1 MWGVVLGLGIAM
13 AVQPLPV
20 LAVVVLLSVQRGVRK
35 ASAFLLGEFVV
46 MFGIG
51 AVTIALQVGTS
62 GASASRPAAFVTLVA
77 GVVLLA
83 LGAWFIVRSGRAE
96 GFKEPAWIAR

>member
-1 MWGVVLGLGIAM
+1 MWGVVLGMGVAM

-20 LAVVVLLSVQRGVRK
+20 LAVVILLSVQRGIRK
-35 ASAFLLGEFVV
+35 AWAFYLGEFVV

-51 AVTIALQVGTS
+51 AATIALQLGTS
-62 GASASRPAAFVTLVA
+62 RSSASRAASVVTLVA

-83 LGAWFIVRSGRAE
+83 FGAWFMSRLRRAKAV
-96 GFKEPAWIAR
+96 KEPAW